1 MQYKLAMFCEIDK
14 FASDSYCAIHN
25 VDPTLNV
32 GDITKVDEKSVPDF
46 NVMVG
51 GSPCFIAGTCV
62 FTKNGYKN
70 IETLNL
76 TDRVLT
82 HTGSFK
88 NIKKIGVTKS
98 QPIYELSAQGI
109 LPIRATKNHPF
120 LVIRKDGAQITPPH
134 WKEVCN
140 ITEQDYIAVPILG
153 TESDCLEYNLTDEN
167 CWIIGRFLA
176 DGYISKKNIVLC
188 IGKDKLSDLEHIREH
203 EYKLYKKNASCYG
216 CQIKDDELLNLI
228 KTLSMNEKSYDK
240 QLSPKLLIA
249 LTPEK
254 LKILLEGYFSGDGCV
269 VENHIQATT
278 TSKRLAMTLFLAIQ
292 KAYKTG
298 CRIYH
303 DERPEKHVIEGR
315 MVNQRDTFQ
324 IRFAPT
330 PVRKSRFI
338 IDHDNRCIWYP
349 VHKIIDT
356 GETEDV
362 YNIEVCEDHSYVA
375 DNAVVHNCQDF
386 SVAGK
391 QAGAVWTCKT
401 CSHQYNPLEAHW
413 TKRDK
418 CPKCDGYD
426 IEKTRSSL
434 VVEWLRFLREKK
446 PRFAIYENVKNLTGV
461 RFKDIFELFLKE
473 IDEYGYN
480 VYWKVLNA
488 KDYGVPQNRERV
500 YCVIIRKDLDN
511 GKFQFPEKIPL
522 TRTLQDVL
530 EEEVDERFYLSDE
543 KVATMIELTPSS
555 SDDESEPTILDVKQM
570 SREGKPRVY
579 QKGISPTL
587 TARDYKDPLRVV
599 ENGAE

>member
-1 MQYKLAMFCEIDK
+1 MFCEIDK

-25 VDPTLNV
+25 VDPSLNV

-51 GSPCFIAGTCV
+51 GSPC
-62 FTKNGYKN
+62 
-70 IETLNL
+70 
-76 TDRVLT
+76 
-82 HTGSFK
+82 
-88 NIKKIGVTKS
+88 
-98 QPIYELSAQGI
+98 
-109 LPIRATKNHPF
+109 
-120 LVIRKDGAQITPPH
+120 
-134 WKEVCN
+134 
-140 ITEQDYIAVPILG
+140 
-153 TESDCLEYNLTDEN
+153 
-167 CWIIGRFLA
+167 
-176 DGYISKKNIVLC
+176 
-188 IGKDKLSDLEHIREH
+188 
-203 EYKLYKKNASCYG
+203 
-216 CQIKDDELLNLI
+216 
-228 KTLSMNEKSYDK
+228 
-240 QLSPKLLIA
+240 
-249 LTPEK
+249 
-254 LKILLEGYFSGDGCV
+254 
-269 VENHIQATT
+269 
-278 TSKRLAMTLFLAIQ
+278 
-292 KAYKTG
+292 
-298 CRIYH
+298 
-303 DERPEKHVIEGR
+303 
-315 MVNQRDTFQ
+315 
-324 IRFAPT
+324 
-330 PVRKSRFI
+330 
-338 IDHDNRCIWYP
+338 
-349 VHKIIDT
+349 
-356 GETEDV
+356 
-362 YNIEVCEDHSYVA
+362 
-375 DNAVVHNCQDF
+375 QDF

-401 CSHQYNPLEAHW
+401 CNHQYNPLEAHW

-418 CPKCDGYD
+418 CPKCDSYD

-543 KVATMIELTPSS
+543 KVATMIELTPPS